1 MKPLGRTERNN
12 GEKKA
17 LFHVAKNATKMLLS
31 SSQRSFGHD
40 VTRHEDEDNDDRQDK
55 AEGYN

>member
-1 MKPLGRTERNN
+1 
-12 GEKKA
+12 
-17 LFHVAKNATKMLLS
+17 MLLS

-55 AEGYN
+55 AEGYNWTN